1 MSIRTSQAYYNL
13 KVGVRPIFI
22 WKIFRRAVISSQK
35 EPPIILKQLRDVS
48 HKQFILTQGELDD
61 EHM

>member
-1 MSIRTSQAYYNL
+1 MSIWTSQAYYNL

-35 EPPIILKQLRDVS
+35 EPPIILEQFS
-48 HKQFILTQGELDD
+48 HVPHTNSSY
-61 EHM
+61 EHEERRAR